1 MTDQT
6 TNAVCA
12 CCGKALIDSM
22 ETFVASDGKSV
33 VCSKPCQL
41 KLSGARQYAHE
52 GEKITRCRS
61 CNAQIFF
68 KRMEPS
74 GKMMP
79 IDYPAETSHFAT
91 CPKAGEHRKQ
101 GKR

>member
-1 MTDQT
+1 MSDP
-6 TNAVCA
+6 VCA

-52 GEKITRCRS
+52 GENITHCTS
-61 CNAQIFF
+61 CGAQIFF
-68 KRMEPS
+68 KKNPS
-74 GKMMP
+74 TGKHMP
-79 IDYPAETSHFAT
+79 VDYPAGTTHFAT
-91 CPKAGEHRKQ
+91 CPKAGKHRKRETV
-101 GKR
+101 KK